1 MKEIRK
7 AVLEQLLHRARQ
19 SEVDDLSGYF
29 ASGDCRRL
37 CARTDGGAALCA
49 AAATAPAAD
58 WEHEK
63 QVSQEAAAMAAAVC
77 ATASLT
83 VAARRRRRSSEDG
96 RATDVAKF
104 RQSGL
109 EMMVVEG
116 APSLSPWLLLLRVS
130 TVELYGFI
138 STHI

>member
-1 MKEIRK
+1 
-7 AVLEQLLHRARQ
+7 
-19 SEVDDLSGYF
+19 
-29 ASGDCRRL
+29 
-37 CARTDGGAALCA
+37 
-49 AAATAPAAD
+49 
-58 WEHEK
+58 
-63 QVSQEAAAMAAAVC
+63 MAAR
-77 ATASLT
+77 
-83 VAARRRRRSSEDG
+83 RRRRRSSEDG

-138 STHI
+138 SAHVLNPIPTSQGRNQPLYERHVTKSGRNRVNGKLTLQIL

>member
-1 MKEIRK
+1 MTCLGISRVVI
-7 AVLEQLLHRARQ
+7 AGGCVRAAPARMAARR
-19 SEVDDLSGYF
+19 F
-29 ASGDCRRL
+29 AQQPPQP
-37 CARTDGGAALCA
+37 
-49 AAATAPAAD
+49 PAAD

-63 QVSQEAAAMAAAVC
+63 QVSQEAATAAA
-77 ATASLT
+77 ADRAIASLT
-83 VAARRRRRSSEDG
+83 VAARRRRSSEDG

-138 STHI
+138 STHICYCLFRFQGHP

>member
-7 AVLEQLLHRARQ
+7 AVLGQLLHRARQ

-37 CARTDGGAALCA
+37 CARGVCGAALCA

-63 QVSQEAAAMAAAVC
+63 QVSQEAAAVAAVAAA
-77 ATASLT
+77 A
-83 VAARRRRRSSEDG
+83 D
-96 RATDVAKF
+96 RA
-104 RQSGL
+104 
-109 EMMVVEG
+109 
-116 APSLSPWLLLLRVS
+116 APSPP
-130 TVELYGFI
+130 
-138 STHI
+138 

>member
-37 CARTDGGAALCA
+37 CAHGWRGGAALCA

-58 WEHEK
+58 CEHEK
-63 QVSQEAAAMAAAVC
+63 QVSQEAAAAAAGDR

-116 APSLSPWLLLLRVS
+116 APSLSPWLLLRVS
-130 TVELYGFI
+130 TVELYAFI
-138 STHI
+138 

>member
-7 AVLEQLLHRARQ
+7 AVLGLDSLRSMTCLGISRVVIA
-19 SEVDDLSGYF
+19 G
-29 ASGDCRRL
+29 G

-63 QVSQEAAAMAAAVC
+63 QVSQEAAAAAAGDR

-130 TVELYGFI
+130 TVELYAFI
-138 STHI
+138 

>member
-7 AVLEQLLHRARQ
+7 AVLGQLLHKARL

-29 ASGDCRRL
+29 ASGDCRRRAGG
-37 CARTDGGAALCA
+37 CADGWRRGAALCA
-49 AAATAPAAD
+49 PAATAPAAD

-63 QVSQEAAAMAAAVC
+63 QVSQEAAAAADR

-83 VAARRRRRSSEDG
+83 VAARRQRRSSEDG

-130 TVELYGFI
+130 TVELYAFV
-138 STHI
+138 

>member
-1 MKEIRK
+1 M
-7 AVLEQLLHRARQ
+7 RA
-19 SEVDDLSGYF
+19 EP
-29 ASGDCRRL
+29 
-37 CARTDGGAALCA
+37 GGAALCA
-49 AAATAPAAD
+49 AAAIAPAAD

-63 QVSQEAAAMAAAVC
+63 QVSQEAAAAAA
-77 ATASLT
+77 ADRAIASLT

-104 RQSGL
+104 RQTGL

-138 STHI
+138 SARVLNPIPTSQGRNQPLYERHVTSGCNFV